1 LDSEKTLITRVYGF
15 IIHEDEIL
23 ISEEFHYNTFMRKFP
38 GGGMEVGEA
47 PESSLKRELKEEL
60 DLDLTIEDCIYTTPQ
75 PVTSV
80 FNEALLVRCI
90 YFRVRVIPEMITLY
104 RGEYELPSSNGE
116 ERFKWV
122 KLRSFENNELTFN
135 TDRQAFQYLKAQY

>member
-1 LDSEKTLITRVYGF
+1 MEPKKKVITRVYGF

-38 GGGMEVGEA
+38 GGGMEEGET
-47 PESSLKRELKEEL
+47 PDSCLKRELKEEL
-60 DLDLTIEDCIYTTPQ
+60 DLDLTIEDCIYTIPQ

-90 YFRVRVIPEMITLY
+90 YFKVRVIPEMIKLY
-104 RGEYELPSSNGE
+104 REEYDLPSSNGE

-122 KLRSFENNELTFN
+122 KLQSFENNELTFN
-135 TDRQAFQYLKAQY
+135 TDREAFEYLKTQY